1 MARRKVEG
9 RAMYRAIWM
18 VDESSAPVRR
28 LLFTRAPPQAQQ
40 SPKTPFDK
48 LPERQGK
55 DVNSG
60 EVGTAR
66 LIESCRPRRMCMV
79 MKLMLCGRPLF
90 MLCQPAKSDASLGM

>member
-1 MARRKVEG
+1 MARQETER
-9 RAMYRAIWM
+9 RAMHRGIWM

-66 LIESCRPRRMCMV
+66 LIDSCRSRRLCII
-79 MKLMLCGRPLF
+79 MKRMLFGRPF
-90 MLCQPAKSDASLGM
+90 IMLCQPAKSDAGLGM